1 MEFIV
6 PIVIV
11 VLAVA
16 LLTQALKVVRQ
27 QQVGIVER
35 LGKFRRTL
43 DPGPHLLV
51 PLIDNVRYTMTCA
64 RPSCRSRRR
73 A

>member
-43 DPGPHLLV
+43 DPGPAH
-51 PLIDNVRYTMTCA
+51 P
-64 RPSCRSRRR
+64 
-73 A
+73 